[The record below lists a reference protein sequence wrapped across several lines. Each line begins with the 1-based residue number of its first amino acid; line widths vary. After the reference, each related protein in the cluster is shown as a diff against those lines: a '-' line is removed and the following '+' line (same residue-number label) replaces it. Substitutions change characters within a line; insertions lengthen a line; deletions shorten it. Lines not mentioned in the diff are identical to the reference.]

1 MVFGTRFTKWQYI
14 RFASAALF
22 CMFLGSQTVHSESVH
37 LFTRV
42 PHLLFLSI
50 AAFYMPLK
58 DMDKFIEEE
67 LKRLPEEQRK
77 KIKL

>member
-1 MVFGTRFTKWQYI
+1 LPLSYF
-14 RFASAALF
+14 
-22 CMFLGSQTVHSESVH
+22 SQ
-37 LFTRV
+37 F
-42 PHLLFLSI
+42 